1 MDRGAGCSK
10 AVLSVLPGIACTDLI
25 RNWPK
30 RSRWPGLLAET
41 TRGGASCPEKSAS
54 R

>member
-30 RSRWPGLLAET
+30 RSRWAGLRPGA
-41 TRGGASCPEKSAS
+41 TR
-54 R
+54 